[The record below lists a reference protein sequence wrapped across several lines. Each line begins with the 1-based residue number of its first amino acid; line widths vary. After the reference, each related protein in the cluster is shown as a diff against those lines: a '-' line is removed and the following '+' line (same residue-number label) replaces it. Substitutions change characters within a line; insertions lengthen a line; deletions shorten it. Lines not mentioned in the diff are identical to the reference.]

1 MATDIRFS
9 LILPLYRNEANL
21 PALLQCIAEMQA
33 SLGAGFEAVFVV
45 DGSPDDC
52 YGQLKARLPE
62 QAFHSQLLLHS

>member
-21 PALLQCIAEMQA
+21 PALLQCISEMQT

-45 DGSPDDC
+45 DGHPDN
-52 YGQLKARLPE
+52 GK
-62 QAFHSQLLLHS
+62 ST